1 MALNMTPIH
10 KNLHTRVT
18 FLGLEFE
25 DLVAVMALAIS
36 MNLVSHFVGDHARM
50 MGIPLNLFMEIG
62 VPVLAIPFL
71 MLFKYG
77 KPRGYQQDLVMSFIE
92 PRAWCALERDS
103 VLTTPY
109 IRDEV
114 DGDEEDDDA

>member
-36 MNLVSHFVGDHARM
+36 MNLASHFVGDHARM

-77 KPRGYQQDLVMSFIE
+77 KPRGYLQDLVMSFIE

-109 IRDEV
+109 IRDED
-114 DGDEEDDDA
+114 DGDEEDHDA

>member
-36 MNLVSHFVGDHARM
+36 MNLGSHFVGDHAKM

-77 KPRGYQQDLVMSFIE
+77 KPRGYLQDLVMSFIE
-92 PRAWCALERDS
+92 SRAWCALERDS

-109 IRDEV
+109 IRDED